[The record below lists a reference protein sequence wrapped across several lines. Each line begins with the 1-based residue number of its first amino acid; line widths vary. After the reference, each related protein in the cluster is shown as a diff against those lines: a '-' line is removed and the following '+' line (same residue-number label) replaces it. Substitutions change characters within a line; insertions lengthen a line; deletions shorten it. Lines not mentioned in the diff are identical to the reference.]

1 MSEGPYR
8 LGLRRLRRNRVAL
21 AFGALFLL
29 IVVLCLCAPLY
40 ADHVAHSGPNANHVT
55 DTVTVGGVKQDVVSP
70 TGQPIGPTWQGRF
83 LLGADQNGRDIAV
96 RLLYGGRNSLEIGF
110 VATLITMVLA
120 VIAGTL
126 AGYFRGAVD
135 GVLARVLDLIWA
147 YPVVLLGIALG
158 TSLALGGISLGPLHL
173 SGNSLMVPAFIIGI
187 VYIPYVAK
195 PVRGQVLGLREQEF
209 VDAAR
214 VQGAGPLRIMVSEIL
229 PNLASTIIVFLPLMI
244 ANAILLEAALS
255 YLGAGVQP
263 PNPSWGTMISD
274 GIRLIP
280 SAMHLTF
287 VPGAMLVLAVLGIN
301 VFGDGVR
308 DALDPRAKV
317 RIEEQVDDALR
328 RAPADLDVAR
338 ARRDLDH
345 DVPDLPGDP
354 ERRPGAA
361 ARRAHLDAGDGRR
374 RAPHVGLRQAALRAV
389 RDDDEEDL
397 HGRRDLLHAAGQRAR
412 RGRGAT
418 CRRRCRSRS
427 GRGSSGSCW
436 GWCSAC

>member
-1 MSEGPYR
+1 MATADSTVRVRAPAAADADAGAAALGPYR
-8 LGLRRLRRNRVAL
+8 LALRRLRRNKAAL
-21 AFGALFLL
+21 AFGALFAL

-40 ADHVAHSGPNANHVT
+40 AAHVAHTGPNANHVT
-55 DTVTVGGVKQDVVSP
+55 DTVTVGGVKRNVVST

-96 RLLYGGRNSLEIGF
+96 RLLYGGRNSLEVGAI
-110 VATLITMVLA
+110 ATLLTMVLA
-120 VIAGTL
+120 TIVGIVAGF
-126 AGYFRGAVD
+126 FRGLVD

-173 SGNSLMVPAFIIGI
+173 HGNSLLVPAFIIGV
-187 VYIPYVAK
+187 VYVPYVAK
-195 PVRGQVLGLREQEF
+195 PIRGQVLGLREQEF

-214 VQGAGPLRIMVSEIL
+214 VGGAGPLRIMWSEVL
-229 PNLASTIIVFLPLMI
+229 PNVSSTLVVFVPLMI

-287 VPGAMLVLAVLGIN
+287 VPGIMLVLAVLGIN

-317 RIEEQVDDALR
+317 RLEEHA
-328 RAPADLDVAR
+328 
-338 ARRDLDH
+338 
-345 DVPDLPGDP
+345 
-354 ERRPGAA
+354 
-361 ARRAHLDAGDGRR
+361 
-374 RAPHVGLRQAALRAV
+374 
-389 RDDDEEDL
+389 EE
-397 HGRRDLLHAAGQRAR
+397 A
-412 RGRGAT
+412 
-418 CRRRCRSRS
+418 SR
-427 GRGSSGSCW
+427 
-436 GWCSAC
+436 